1 MDKKKLTTTIV
12 LAALLAMTAGCITAL
27 LLYNSEA
34 NKNEALEKRVKELV
48 IEEKEAAVMQRVNAQ
63 MEEIANEERRISDE
77 QREEALEQ
85 TRVAEQ
91 ERRNAEEQ
99 TRVAEQER
107 QNALEAEHRALEAS
121 RLAQNQ
127 RAIAEQQRA
136 EAEHSK
142 RVADTLGMV
151 SVARSL
157 CNTAVTQYMAGN
169 HQIADML
176 TYTAVLF
183 SNRYRPNFYSP
194 TIYKA
199 LAMTSQNKN
208 VWNKHK
214 GNVTDIAFYDN
225 QGMDFVSC
233 STYGELLRH
242 HYKDGQ
248 LQTETLIRD
257 SRYDFRDV
265 YIDRTRNII
274 YAISRT
280 NQLLVVEGKKLTKVL
295 TVNSP
300 KLKRMEPTEKQMLV
314 FSEQGMALF
323 DMATGSIVKEK
334 ALPFKI
340 VTICRYDN
348 EPILFDDKGYQY
360 IVKSYDK
367 IIKEKVPVS
376 GQTTAFAESK
386 NQHVKAYGMGDG
398 TIYFIN
404 AQGKAVK
411 LSGQRSR
418 ISKIKFDGERLY
430 TASYDGTLCLWL
442 INMEKMEPNTLFTT
456 PGWIV
461 NFTYDPKKISIWAG
475 DQKGNITEACI
486 SVPVLVNRLKNNI
499 KRDFT
504 REEWNYYVG
513 RRIPYETIK
522 GKEVKL

>member
-1 MDKKKLTTTIV
+1 MDKKKLTTTIA
-12 LAALLAMTAGCITAL
+12 LAALLAMTTGCITAL

-34 NKNEALEKRVKELV
+34 NKNEVLEKRVKELV
-48 IEEKEAAVMQRVNAQ
+48 NEEKEAAVMQRVNAQ

-99 TRVAEQER
+99 TRMAEQER

-142 RVADTLGMV
+142 RLADTLGMV
-151 SVARSL
+151 SLARSL

-169 HQIADML
+169 HEIADML
-176 TYTAVLF
+176 TYAAVLF
-183 SNRYRPNFYSP
+183 SNRFRPNFYSP
-194 TIYKA
+194 TVYKA
-199 LAMTSQNKN
+199 LALTSQNKN

-214 GNVTDIAFYDN
+214 GNVRDIAFYDN
-225 QGMDFVSC
+225 QGEDFVSC

-242 HYKDGQ
+242 HFKDGQ

-265 YIDRTRNII
+265 FIDRTKNII
-274 YAISRT
+274 YVISRT

-295 TVNSP
+295 TIQSP
-300 KLKRMEPTEKQMLV
+300 KVIKMEEAKNQMFV
-314 FSEQGMALF
+314 FSERGMALF
-323 DMATGSIVKEK
+323 DMATNSIVKEK

-340 VTICRYDN
+340 ASICRY
-348 EPILFDDKGYQY
+348 EELPILFDDKGYQY
-360 IVKSYDK
+360 IIKSFDQ
-367 IIKEKVPVS
+367 ITKEKVPVP
-376 GQTTAFAESK
+376 GQTTAFAQSK
-386 NQHVKAYGMGDG
+386 NQNLKAYGMSDG
-398 TIYFIN
+398 TIYLIN
-404 AQGKAVK
+404 AQGKITK

-418 ISKIKFDGERLY
+418 ISKIKFDGVRIF
-430 TASYDGTLCLWL
+430 TSSYDGTLCLWL
-442 INMEKMEPNTLFTT
+442 SNLEKIEPTTLFTT
-456 PGWIV
+456 PGWII
-461 NFTYDPKKISIWAG
+461 NFTFDPKKISIWTG

-486 SVPVLVNRLKNNI
+486 SVPVLVERLKSNI

-522 GKEVKL
+522 GKEVKP